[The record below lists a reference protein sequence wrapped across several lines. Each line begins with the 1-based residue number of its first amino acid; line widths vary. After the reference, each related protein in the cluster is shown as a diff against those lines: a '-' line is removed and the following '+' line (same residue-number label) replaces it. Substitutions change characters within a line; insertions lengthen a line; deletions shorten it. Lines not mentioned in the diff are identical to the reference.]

1 MKQRRVTM
9 QSTLPVLASL
19 FIFAAAVVTP
29 GRAAAQ
35 DDPSKPI
42 QFIVGAGAGGAVD
55 LTARLIAKKLTDAWK
70 RPVAV
75 INRTGGS
82 EIIATEFV
90 KNAAP
95 DGYTLLIAANPFT
108 VNPAVFEKL
117 PYDPVSSFTPVTMLT
132 QTPMVV
138 VANSDA
144 PFKTIP
150 DLIAR
155 AKQSPGRFSWASA
168 GNATMSHI
176 IGEQLANS
184 AGIKV
189 LRVPYKSG
197 SQAAAVA
204 VMAGET
210 QFGIMALGSAIP
222 LVKSGKLRALGV
234 TTLKRSL
241 LSPDVPS
248 LNELGVPNIDAAVRV
263 GLYAPAGTP
272 STIVSRL
279 HGALIAILGEADTQ
293 QQLLAIGAEVYP
305 SASPEDHRLADRRM
319 ADEIA
324 SIVRKANI
332 KPD

>member
-1 MKQRRVTM
+1 MEQRRVTVRA
-9 QSTLPVLASL
+9 LVVLASA
-19 FIFAAAVVTP
+19 FILATALTAPRRAV
-29 GRAAAQ
+29 AQ

-55 LTARLIAKKLTDAWK
+55 LTGRLIAKKLAEAWK
-70 RPVAV
+70 QPVVVVNKA
-75 INRTGGS
+75 GGS

-90 KNAAP
+90 KNSPP

-108 VNPAVFEKL
+108 VNPAIFEKL
-117 PYDPVSSFTPVTMLT
+117 PYDPVNSFIPVTMLT

-138 VANSDA
+138 VANPSA
-144 PFKTIP
+144 PFQSMGE
-150 DLIAR
+150 LIAR
-155 AKQSPGRFSWASA
+155 AKQSPKRFSWASA

-176 IGEQLANS
+176 IGEQIATS
-184 AGIKV
+184 TAIEV

-197 SQAAAVA
+197 SSAAAVA
-204 VMAGET
+204 VVSGET

-222 LVKSGKLRALGV
+222 LVKAGKIRALGV
-234 TTLKRSL
+234 TTLKRSM

-248 LNELGVPNIDAAVRV
+248 LNELGVAKIDAAVRV

-272 STIVSRL
+272 SRIVTRL
-279 HGALIAILGEADTQ
+279 HGALSAILADADTQ
-293 QQLLAIGAEVYP
+293 QQLLAMGAEVYG
-305 SASPEDHRLADRRM
+305 SASPEEHRLSDRRM

-324 SIVRKANI
+324 MIVRKANI